1 MLNQHK
7 VKSATG
13 EARCKHCPLMHMTN
27 EHMTNVGTGRFTAT
41 ASAINSGLKKL
52 ACVTPLA
59 PNRLLYRGISKG
71 AFADELLA
79 KESMSKSIFVETS
92 FSSATPNLEVALQY
106 ACYAKESEASTLS
119 TLLEIQTGGIDR
131 GCDLSWVSQ
140 FPQECEHTILPLS
153 AFEVVKTRVESKTSL
168 KYKAELQK
176 QQRVCSFLDACTEWF
191 QTNSRTAGKEKYA
204 KRDSAISRASS
215 IDNRLNPLQRELQ
228 KTLSK
233 LEIFQALTYLDN
245 LTELLVH
252 ELVKRDDSLQTVLT
266 CHSSIDKDGS
276 GKLDT
281 GEYKAGLK
289 HVSMLENE
297 LEKLDVQNGD
307 KQHYVL
313 QKMLLAENLANC
325 YMVLSRDAQEKG
337 EQMIAHLKLES
348 KLKRT
353 LEKLEELEQEIRF
366 ANGASMTPH
375 DAAGEYEG
383 AAENTIV
390 CIEGTRDEKGGGP
403 FSRASSSEQ
412 DPVESLARVVA
423 QKGALR
429 KMLRLTGDAFREQM
443 DKGITLAQLTDAV
456 LAQIDVSHRR
466 IDEEEKKDAAF
477 FSSETA
483 AEKEQAVAQHNLN
496 KYVNVLTVK
505 LNVNLRAQT
514 SEERVENRKTS
525 VLDLYWSFKLEA
537 YNDKYCGEAVMSALD
552 NDWFKKHGK
561 VTACQFLEN
570 CVFKDALE
578 QLLHVWDGAYQ
589 NAKEARLDSLK
600 KHLRKSQS
608 TIKMFANLSTREH
621 TQRIEQEAQDACQ
634 ELEKDAAPLMKWYDP
649 LSSSEQAQKDLG
661 FLLQTSNT
669 SDPNHLHTVLDSFEK
684 ISALQQLL
692 LGAEGLI
699 STLRT
704 IRKHGLK
711 DNSEQNAERVI
722 QHVVEK
728 ALAADP
734 SLPFFLGSD
743 AMHEMLKLAGSA
755 PGLEWGQVGT
765 DTSEKDVEI
774 GNEALAKALARS
786 QTSFTSEELDRFNAT
801 NLTYDNFIRVNDIIW
816 KPVYSTTWLRERV
829 LFIGIPSTQL
839 QSVPL
844 LPEERLNSGI
854 WEVTHFQDLDMQTW
868 KQLARYMQEHF
879 YVKSTLLK
887 GISILTGLCQKDT
900 EIYTKLAQTGFAKAI
915 LMAME
920 THEEIMGEPDVLKD
934 CKKLLVGLCADDAD
948 VQNVPDWKLR
958 VKLSDQNGE
967 TNNFQWGCG
976 FPQYTRHLPSTNE
989 CKDILITKNSDTVHV
1004 TISVNRFS
1012 HS

>member
-1 MLNQHK
+1 
-7 VKSATG
+7 
-13 EARCKHCPLMHMTN
+13 
-27 EHMTNVGTGRFTAT
+27 
-41 ASAINSGLKKL
+41 
-52 ACVTPLA
+52 
-59 PNRLLYRGISKG
+59 
-71 AFADELLA
+71 
-79 KESMSKSIFVETS
+79 
-92 FSSATPNLEVALQY
+92 
-106 ACYAKESEASTLS
+106 
-119 TLLEIQTGGIDR
+119 
-131 GCDLSWVSQ
+131 
-140 FPQECEHTILPLS
+140 
-153 AFEVVKTRVESKTSL
+153 
-168 KYKAELQK
+168 
-176 QQRVCSFLDACTEWF
+176 
-191 QTNSRTAGKEKYA
+191 
-204 KRDSAISRASS
+204 
-215 IDNRLNPLQRELQ
+215 
-228 KTLSK
+228 
-233 LEIFQALTYLDN
+233 
-245 LTELLVH
+245 
-252 ELVKRDDSLQTVLT
+252 
-266 CHSSIDKDGS
+266 
-276 GKLDT
+276 
-281 GEYKAGLK
+281 
-289 HVSMLENE
+289 
-297 LEKLDVQNGD
+297 
-307 KQHYVL
+307 
-313 QKMLLAENLANC
+313 
-325 YMVLSRDAQEKG
+325 
-337 EQMIAHLKLES
+337 
-348 KLKRT
+348 
-353 LEKLEELEQEIRF
+353 
-366 ANGASMTPH
+366 
-375 DAAGEYEG
+375 
-383 AAENTIV
+383 
-390 CIEGTRDEKGGGP
+390 
-403 FSRASSSEQ
+403 
-412 DPVESLARVVA
+412 
-423 QKGALR
+423 
-429 KMLRLTGDAFREQM
+429 
-443 DKGITLAQLTDAV
+443 
-456 LAQIDVSHRR
+456 
-466 IDEEEKKDAAF
+466 
-477 FSSETA
+477 
-483 AEKEQAVAQHNLN
+483 
-496 KYVNVLTVK
+496 
-505 LNVNLRAQT
+505 
-514 SEERVENRKTS
+514 
-525 VLDLYWSFKLEA
+525 
-537 YNDKYCGEAVMSALD
+537 
-552 NDWFKKHGK
+552 
-561 VTACQFLEN
+561 
-570 CVFKDALE
+570 
-578 QLLHVWDGAYQ
+578 VWDGAFQ

-774 GNEALAKALARS
+774 GNEALAEALARN

-958 VKLSDQNGE
+958 VKLSDQTGE